1 MIYWQGLT
9 FPVSEF
15 YLEDVL
21 EKTRYEIQELDSFQG
36 NSRQR
41 RREQYSKKDPITE
54 LFEACLNSLNY
65 IFFYLYLSH
74 SRSHMLTSGKYTV
87 SIAVL

>member
-1 MIYWQGLT
+1 MPIINSFVVMYWQGLT
-9 FPVSEF
+9 FPVSDF

-21 EKTRYEIQELDSFQG
+21 EKTCYEIQESDSFQG

-41 RREQYSKKDPITE
+41 RREQYSKKDPLTE

-65 IFFYLYLSH
+65 KSFNLYLLLS
-74 SRSHMLTSGKYTV
+74 LTD
-87 SIAVL
+87 IHQW